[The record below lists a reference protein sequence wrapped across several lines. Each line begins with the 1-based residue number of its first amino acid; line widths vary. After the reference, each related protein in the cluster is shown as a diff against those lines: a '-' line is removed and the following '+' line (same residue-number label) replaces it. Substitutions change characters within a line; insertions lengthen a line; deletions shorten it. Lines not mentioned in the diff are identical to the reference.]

1 MSFSVAPVSPGT
13 TPARRELLGVGAA
26 VAAGSAGCTEGT
38 GTTDD
43 GTETDGG
50 KTATVAVRSHP
61 EYDDLLVD
69 GDGRT
74 LYMLQDDTDGAG
86 ESTCTGGCADTWPP
100 LSTDDAE
107 AGDGVD
113 ASLSTFEREGGDRQA
128 TAEGWPLY
136 RYTGDEASGDA
147 NGQGVDGTWF
157 VLAPGGTPKTDGGDD
172 GDGGGDSDD
181 DGYTY

>member
-1 MSFSVAPVSPGT
+1 MSVALVSPGM
-13 TPARRELLGVGAA
+13 TPTRRELLSVGAA
-26 VAAGSAGCTEGT
+26 VAAGFAGCTGDT
-38 GTTDD
+38 GPTDD

-50 KTATVAVRSHP
+50 ETATVAVRSHP
-61 EYDDLLVD
+61 EYGDLLVD

-74 LYMLQDDTDGAG
+74 LYMLQDDTDGPG

-100 LSTDDAE
+100 LSGDDAE

-113 ASLSTFEREGGDRQA
+113 ASLSTFEREGGDRQV

-136 RYTGDEASGDA
+136 RYTGDEAPGDA

-157 VLAPGGTPKTDGGDD
+157 VLAPDGTPKTDGGDG
-172 GDGGGDSDD
+172 GDGGDSDD
-181 DGYTY
+181 GDDGGYY